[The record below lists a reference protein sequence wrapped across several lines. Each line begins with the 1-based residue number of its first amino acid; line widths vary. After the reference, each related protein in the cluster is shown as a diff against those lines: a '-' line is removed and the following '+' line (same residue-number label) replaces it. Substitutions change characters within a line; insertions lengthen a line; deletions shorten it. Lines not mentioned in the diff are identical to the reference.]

1 MFSTLVAWLI
11 GKIRCKHDF
20 VVTALPYIDNSYR
33 SMIESVR
40 YYAYCPRCG
49 KQHVRYV
56 YGGRFTEQ
64 QIKVMCDHNNPP
76 GKKIP

>member
-1 MFSTLVAWLI
+1 MFRTFVAWLI
-11 GKIRCKHDF
+11 GKIRCEHDF

-33 SMIESVR
+33 SMVESVR

-56 YGGRFTEQ
+56 YGCRFTEQ

>member
-40 YYAYCPRCG
+40 L
-49 KQHVRYV
+49 Q
-56 YGGRFTEQ
+56 TEPSFS
-64 QIKVMCDHNNPP
+64 VNFY
-76 GKKIP
+76 KKS